1 MICLFVE
8 VFLIC
13 VGEVLGGEE
22 VLGGGEEVLGGGEG
36 VFVGGGV
43 T

>member
-1 MICLFVE
+1 MICLFVC

-13 VGEVLGGEE
+13 VGEVLW
-22 VLGGGEEVLGGGEG
+22 GEEVLGGGEG

>member
-1 MICLFVE
+1 
-8 VFLIC
+8 
-13 VGEVLGGEE
+13 VGEVVWGED

>member
-13 VGEVLGGEE
+13 VGE